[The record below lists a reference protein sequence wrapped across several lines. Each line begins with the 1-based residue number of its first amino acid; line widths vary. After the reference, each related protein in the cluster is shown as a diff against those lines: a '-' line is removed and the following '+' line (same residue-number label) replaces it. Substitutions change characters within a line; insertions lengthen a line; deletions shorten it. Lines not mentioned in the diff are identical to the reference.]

1 MGSAEIEA
9 LKLTKNELESRLE
22 QLVEEN
28 AKKEEI
34 INELNEKFGQLQERY
49 ENLETSTSTDIKVL
63 SAMNTELES
72 SLKELTE
79 ENKGQ
84 EAKIDELED
93 RCEQIQE
100 QFENLKHS

>member
-22 QLVEEN
+22 QLE
-28 AKKEEI
+28 EEI